1 MRLAVISLML
11 SFLAACQPDETVTK
25 YLQGSETFV
34 MQSIDGTS
42 FEAAARIDLGEAGR
56 VSGQAPCNSYFAEQS
71 APYPWFELG
80 PIAATKRACPDLDAE
95 QTFFDALATASLVE
109 VSDPILIL
117 TNDQDLEMVFQAEP

>member
-1 MRLAVISLML
+1 MRFAVASLPL
-11 SFLAACQPDETVTK
+11 SLLAACQPDETVTK

-34 MQSIDGTS
+34 LQSINGTP
-42 FEAAARIDLGEAGR
+42 FGAVATIHLGEAGK

-80 PIAATKRACPDLDAE
+80 AIAATKRACPDLDAE

-109 VSDPILIL
+109 VSGPILIL

>member
-1 MRLAVISLML
+1 MRLAGASLLL

-34 MQSIDGTS
+34 LQSINGAP
-42 FEAAARIDLGEAGR
+42 FKAAASIHLGEAGK

-95 QTFFDALATASLVE
+95 QAFFDALAMASLVE
-109 VSDPILIL
+109 VSGPILIL
-117 TNDQDLEMVFQAEP
+117 SNDQDLEMVFQAEP